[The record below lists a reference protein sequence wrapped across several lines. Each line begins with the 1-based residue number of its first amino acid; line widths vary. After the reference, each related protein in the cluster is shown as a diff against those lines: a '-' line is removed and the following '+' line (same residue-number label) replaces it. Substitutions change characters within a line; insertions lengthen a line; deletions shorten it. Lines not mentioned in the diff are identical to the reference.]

1 MLGIDERGAIMA
13 RSVLTGDSRVLVEH
27 EPADDGG
34 PLALDCNRNVG
45 ILVVVVGQRG
55 GADAAATTVD
65 LYVLRD
71 FTLESSPEAKLG
83 PR

>member
-1 MLGIDERGAIMA
+1 MLGIGERGTIMA
-13 RSVLTGDSRVLVEH
+13 RSLLTGDSRVLVEH
-27 EPADDGG
+27 DPADDGG

-71 FTLESSPEAKLG
+71 VTMEASREAELV